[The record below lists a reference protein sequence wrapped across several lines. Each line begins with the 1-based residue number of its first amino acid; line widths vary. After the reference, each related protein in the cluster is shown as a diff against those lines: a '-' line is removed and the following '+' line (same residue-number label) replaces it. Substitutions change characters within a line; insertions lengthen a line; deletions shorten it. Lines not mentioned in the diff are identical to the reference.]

1 MAGQPITRKYM
12 THLESVNKK
21 NPIDERILM
30 ALSEHYSFNQI
41 INNKVPYLKDF
52 VREGKTTLTWSI
64 WNKWIDKPRKQENG
78 ITFREKVTQAREL
91 ANQERAFSLS
101 EEAITIADD
110 CDSDNPT
117 AVNKARLQVD
127 ARKWLSGSLNTQFK
141 SGSSNQVNIQLNTN
155 DLHLNALKTLK
166 E

>member
-1 MAGQPITRKYM
+1 M
-12 THLESVNKK
+12 
-21 NPIDERILM
+21 
-30 ALSEHYSFNQI
+30 
-41 INNKVPYLKDF
+41 
-52 VREGKTTLTWSI
+52 RE
-64 WNKWIDKPRKQENG
+64 Q
-78 ITFREKVTQAREL
+78 

-127 ARKWLSGSLNTQFK
+127 AR
-141 SGSSNQVNIQLNTN
+141 NTN

>member
-12 THLESVNKK
+12 THLESVDKK

-64 WNKWIDKPRKQENG
+64 WNKWIDKPRKQENE
-78 ITFREKVTQAREL
+78 ISFREKVTQAREL
-91 ANQERAFSLS
+91 AQKEKAFVLAD
-101 EEAITIADD
+101 EIIDIADGVD
-110 CDSDNPT
+110 EDNPT

-127 ARKWLSGSLNTQFK
+127 ARKWLSGSYNTQFK

-166 E
+166 D

>member
-1 MAGQPITRKYM
+1 M

-30 ALSEHYSFNQI
+30 ALSEHYSFKQI

-64 WNKWIDKPRKQENG
+64 WNKW
-78 ITFREKVTQAREL
+78 
-91 ANQERAFSLS
+91 
-101 EEAITIADD
+101 
-110 CDSDNPT
+110 
-117 AVNKARLQVD
+117 
-127 ARKWLSGSLNTQFK
+127 
-141 SGSSNQVNIQLNTN
+141 NTN